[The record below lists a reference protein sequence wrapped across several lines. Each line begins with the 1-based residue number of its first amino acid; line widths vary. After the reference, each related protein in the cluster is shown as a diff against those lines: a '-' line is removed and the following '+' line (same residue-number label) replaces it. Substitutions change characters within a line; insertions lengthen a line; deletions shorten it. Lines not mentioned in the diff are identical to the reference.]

1 MKNGERASFT
11 IPPNL
16 AYGEA
21 GSPLL
26 IPPNATLF
34 FYVEILSWSSIWDLT
49 GDGGILK
56 KIIKEGEG
64 YWATPRDIGD

>member
-34 FYVEILSWSSIWDLT
+34 FFMLRSCHGVAS
-49 GDGGILK
+49 GI
-56 KIIKEGEG
+56 
-64 YWATPRDIGD
+64 

>member
-1 MKNGERASFT
+1 MQLF
-11 IPPNL
+11 
-16 AYGEA
+16 
-21 GSPLL
+21 
-26 IPPNATLF
+26 F

>member
-1 MKNGERASFT
+1 MVREQVLRYRQT
-11 IPPNL
+11 WPI
-16 AYGEA
+16 YREA

-34 FYVEILSWSSIWDLT
+34 FDVEILSWSSIWDLT

>member
-21 GSPLL
+21 GSTLL

-34 FYVEILSWSSIWDLT
+34 FDVEILSWSSIWDLT